1 MALNPPG
8 SKKTLE
14 HAGSLKELQ
23 RQGCLVK
30 TLGQHTV
37 ALFYHE
43 NQVFAVDNRCPHM
56 GFALSRGSVK
66 DGVLT
71 CPWHH
76 ARFELC
82 SGGAFDLFADDARVF
97 PTQIQGGEVW
107 VDVGVSRDELGRQR
121 GRLEDGLKHNLSL
134 VLAKACITLLNYGG
148 DPADILRIAGVFGA
162 TQRAAGWR
170 DGLTIL
176 TALGNVLPQLRA
188 DDRPLALYHGA
199 AHVADNVAGQRPR
212 YSVDPLPAVLRD
224 AAPSAGQLKG
234 WLRDFAEVRDRDGV
248 ERVLLS
254 AIAAGCKAEQVA
266 DMLAAAVTDHYYL
279 DGGHTIDFVNK
290 ALELLDIISWQH
302 AAEVLPSVIP
312 GVIQGRRM
320 EETSSWRRPI
330 DLTAILEPIFTA
342 LLSGELMGN
351 LPQLTLSDEAFDS
364 LVATLLGD
372 DATASAQAL
381 VQALQG
387 GAALTQLSQALC
399 YAAAL
404 RVARFHTSN
413 EFGDWLSVLHTF
425 SAANATYQLLVR
437 APSPELARGIWHV
450 AMDLYLQRFL
460 NAPAARLPRD
470 VTVIDLSDDA
480 STLLRDMLE
489 LTDRRQQVE
498 QAAAL
503 TYRYLQLGHPD
514 ARLIETLAHSL
525 LREDAEFHSYQMLE
539 ASLRL
544 YQDLKLSR
552 PKHAPNVLIA
562 LARYLAGHAPTDRAT
577 TQTYRIAERL
587 QRGEVIASP

>member
-1 MALNPPG
+1 MALNP
-8 SKKTLE
+8 SDSAKTLE
-14 HAGSLKELQ
+14 HAGSLKELR

-66 DGVLT
+66 DGILT

-97 PTQIQGGEVW
+97 PTQVQDGEVW
-107 VDVGVSRDELGRQR
+107 VDVSVSRDELGRQR
-121 GRLEDGLKHNLSL
+121 GRLKDGLMHNLSL
-134 VLAKACITLLNYGG
+134 VLAKACITLLNHGG

-176 TALGNVLPQLRA
+176 TALGNILPQLRA
-188 DDRPLALYHGA
+188 NDRPLALYHGV
-199 AHVADNVAGQRPR
+199 AHVADNIAGQRPR
-212 YSVDPLPAVLRD
+212 YSVDPLPVVKRG
-224 AAPSAGQLKG
+224 AALPAGQLKG
-234 WLRDFAEVRDRDGV
+234 WLRDFAEVRDGDGV

-254 AIAAGCKAEQVA
+254 AIAAGYKAKQVA

-279 DGGHTIDFVNK
+279 DGGHSIDFVNK
-290 ALELLDIISWQH
+290 AFELLDTISWQH
-302 AAEVLPSVIP
+302 AAEVLPSIIP
-312 GVIQGRRM
+312 GIIQGRRM
-320 EETSSWRRPI
+320 EETSSWRRPV
-330 DLTAILEPIFTA
+330 DLTAILEPIFTE
-342 LLSGELMGN
+342 LLSGGLMDS
-351 LPQLTLSDEAFDS
+351 QLTLSDEAFDS
-364 LVATLLGD
+364 LVTTLLGD
-372 DATASAQAL
+372 DAEAGARAL
-381 VQALQG
+381 LQALQG
-387 GAALTQLSQALC
+387 GAALTELSQALC

-413 EFGDWLSVLHTF
+413 EFGDWLNVLHTF
-425 SAANATYQLLVR
+425 TAANATHQLLTR
-437 APSPELARGIWHV
+437 APSPELARSIWHV

-470 VTVIDLSDDA
+470 SAVADLSDDA
-480 STLLRDMLE
+480 STLLREMLE
-489 LTDRRQQVE
+489 LTNMRQQVE

-514 ARLIETLAHSL
+514 TELIETLAHSL

-544 YQDLKLSR
+544 YQDLKVSH
-552 PKHAPNVLIA
+552 PKHAPDVLIA

-587 QRGEVIASP
+587 QRGEVIAAS